1 MKLGNTVILRYSG
14 RSGSDAE
21 TLLHG
26 GRAREWG
33 RATEGLQELEP
44 PCSGPNPPA
53 AAQEIYDLGHST
65 PPLRVSIADLPR
77 GTRCDESAPG
87 AEQAGDRSTG
97 ASE

>member
-77 GTRCDESAPG
+77 GTCCDESAPG